1 MDAHALLTSQ
11 GWRGTGNSLHPTS
24 NTIGLSRPLLVS
36 KKVDNLGIGKKQ
48 HRTSDM
54 WWMNAFDSSLK
65 GLDTSKDG
73 QVIQTVTSGG
83 LDMVQKAGAKWV
95 GSKGGLYSSFV
106 RGEGLGGTINPE
118 ESTESE
124 SGKDVASGSGEK
136 KTKRGGEEESKEERR
151 ARKAA
156 KKALKAE
163 RVELVIEESTPTQTD
178 SETKEER
185 KAHRAAKKAGQKV
198 EERVVEVEVESAQK
212 SETKEER
219 KARKAA
225 EREAKEQQ
233 SKVVDEPTDDFEM
246 ADVQETK
253 EERKERRRLKK
264 LAKEAQEKQGSTD
277 DSSEKAKKKKRRKD

>member
-1 MDAHALLTSQ
+1 MGTSKSPPHNFSRQAANMDAHALLTSQ

-95 GSKGGLYSSFV
+95 GSKGGLYASFV
-106 RGEGLGGTINPE
+106 RGEGLGGTISPE
-118 ESTESE
+118 ENSSTGSE
-124 SGKDVASGSGEK
+124 SGKDAGGEK
-136 KTKRGGEEESKEERR
+136 K
-151 ARKAA
+151 RKAA
-156 KKALKAE
+156 KKAMKAE
-163 RVELVIEESTPTQTD
+163 MVELVMEESRPIGSD

-185 KAHRAAKKAGQKV
+185 KARRASKRAGREL
-198 EERVVEVEVESAQK
+198 EERTVEIEVDPVPIK
-212 SETKEER
+212 KMETKEER
-219 KARKAA
+219 KARRAA
-225 EREAKEQQ
+225 EREAKAQG
-233 SKVVDEPTDDFEM
+233 SKAVEEPKEDVEM
-246 ADVQETK
+246 ADVQV
-253 EERKERRRLKK
+253 
-264 LAKEAQEKQGSTD
+264 
-277 DSSEKAKKKKRRKD
+277 SEK